1 MITLHVNITKM
12 KIKFVLSVYNKL
24 YSLGK
29 LLMIHF
35 CVNLVYFFFLYHGF
49 LVYAFKLG
57 GGGFFLLCYIDINI
71 LRLVH
76 CSEKFVT
83 E

>member
-1 MITLHVNITKM
+1 MLYVNIIKM
-12 KIKFVLSVYNKL
+12 KIKFVLFVYNKL

-29 LLMIHF
+29 LFMIYF
-35 CVNLVYFFFLYHGF
+35 CVNLVYLFFFYYGF
-49 LVYAFKLG
+49 LVYVFKLG

-71 LRLVH
+71 LRFVYCL
-76 CSEKFVT
+76 EKFVI